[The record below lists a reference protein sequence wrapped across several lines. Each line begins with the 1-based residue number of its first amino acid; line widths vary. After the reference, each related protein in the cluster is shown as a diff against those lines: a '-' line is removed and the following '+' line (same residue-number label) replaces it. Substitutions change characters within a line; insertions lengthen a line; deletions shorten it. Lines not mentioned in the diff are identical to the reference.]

1 MPRDGMVERRGARD
15 AAAVGGLLLGLLVL
29 GFPLW
34 IAFVAASHD
43 AARVNSVP
51 PPIWPGELLFTNLAR
66 AWHRADLG
74 GQLWN
79 TTVMALGIAVGKVAV
94 SITTAFAVVYFRFPF
109 RGLVF
114 ALVFG
119 AILLPVEIR
128 IVPTYLVAA
137 DLWAP
142 LRDLLLVLPWL
153 PVPSQKLSMLNTHA
167 GLILPL
173 LASTTATF
181 LFRQFFLT
189 VPEELAEAAR
199 MDGAGP
205 WRFFFTILLPLS
217 VTNIAALLVVMFIFG
232 WNQYLWPVLVT
243 TDPGMQTLVMGLG
256 KLGPSMDSTPLW
268 NELMAGALVALA
280 PPMLVILVLQRWF
293 VRGLI
298 DAGK

>member
-1 MPRDGMVERRGARD
+1 MPAEGMVERRLARD
-15 AAAVGGLLLGLLVL
+15 AAAVGGLSLGLLIL

-34 IAFVAASHD
+34 IALVAASHD
-43 AARVNSVP
+43 AATVNAAPPPVWPGPHLWDNLVSAWQRAGLGTQLVNS
-51 PPIWPGELLFTNLAR
+51 A
-66 AWHRADLG
+66 
-74 GQLWN
+74 
-79 TTVMALGIAVGKVAV
+79 VMAAGIALGKVAV
-94 SITTAFAVVYFRFPF
+94 SVTTAFALVYFRLPG

-128 IVPTYLVAA
+128 IVPTYQVAA

-142 LRDLLLVLPWL
+142 LRDLALLLPGL
-153 PVPSQKLSMLNTHA
+153 PLPEAKLSLLNTQA

-173 LASTTATF
+173 IASTTATF

-189 VPEELAEAAR
+189 VPEELADAAR

-205 WRFFFTILLPLS
+205 WRFLLTILLPLS
-217 VTNIAALLVVMFIFG
+217 ATNIAALLVVMFVFG

-243 TDPGMQTLVMGLG
+243 TDPAMQTVVMGLAR
-256 KLGPSMDSTPLW
+256 LGPSMDSTPLW
-268 NELMAGALVALA
+268 NELMAGALVALL

-293 VRGLI
+293 LRGLLE
-298 DAGK
+298 AGR

>member
-1 MPRDGMVERRGARD
+1 MPADGMVERRGARD
-15 AAAVGGLLLGLLVL
+15 AAAIGGLLLGLLVL

-51 PPIWPGELLFTNLAR
+51 PPVWPGDLLFDNLVR
-66 AWHRADLG
+66 AWRRADLG

-79 TTVMALGIAVGKVAV
+79 TTLMALGIAVGKVAV

-109 RGLVF
+109 RGAIF

-153 PVPSQKLSMLNTHA
+153 PVPAQKLSVLNTHA

-205 WRFFFTILLPLS
+205 WRFFRDILLPLS

-268 NELMAGALVALA
+268 NELMAGALVALV

-298 DAGK
+298 EAGK

>member
-1 MPRDGMVERRGARD
+1 MPADGMVERRGARD

-51 PPIWPGELLFTNLAR
+51 PPVWPGDLLFDNLSR

-79 TTVMALGIAVGKVAV
+79 TTLMALGIAVGKVAV
-94 SITTAFAVVYFRFPF
+94 SITTAFAIVYFRFPF
-109 RGLVF
+109 RGLIF

-153 PVPSQKLSMLNTHA
+153 PVPAQKLSMLNTHA

-189 VPEELAEAAR
+189 VPEELTEAAR

-268 NELMAGALVALA
+268 NELMAGALVALI

-298 DAGK
+298 DTGK

>member
-1 MPRDGMVERRGARD
+1 MPADGMVERRGARD
-15 AAAVGGLLLGLLVL
+15 VAALGGLLLGLLVL
-29 GFPLW
+29 AFPLW

-43 AARVNSVP
+43 AARVNTTP
-51 PPIWPGELLFTNLAR
+51 PPLWPGDRLVENLAS
-66 AWHRADLG
+66 AWTRGGLG
-74 GQLWN
+74 LQLFN
-79 TTVMALGIAVGKVAV
+79 TAVMALGIAVGKVVV
-94 SITTAFAVVYFRFPF
+94 SVTTAFALVYFRFPF
-109 RGLVF
+109 RWLVF

-137 DLWAP
+137 DLYAP
-142 LRDLLLVLPWL
+142 LRDLALLLPWL
-153 PVPSQKLSMLNTHA
+153 PVPAAKLSMLNTHA

-173 LASTTATF
+173 IASTTATF

-205 WRFFFTILLPLS
+205 WRFFATILLPLS

-243 TDPGMQTLVMGLG
+243 TEPAMQTLVMGLG
-256 KLGPSMDSTPLW
+256 KLGPSMDSRPLW
-268 NELMAGALVALA
+268 NELMAGALVALL
-280 PPMLVILVLQRWF
+280 PPMLVVLALQRWF

-298 DAGK
+298 DSGR

>member
-1 MPRDGMVERRGARD
+1 MVQRRGARD

-51 PPIWPGELLFTNLAR
+51 PPAWPGPHLFENLSR
-66 AWHRADLG
+66 AWSRGGLG
-74 GQLWN
+74 PQLVN
-79 TTVMALGIAVGKVAV
+79 TAIMAAGIAVGKVAV
-94 SITTAFAVVYFRFPF
+94 SITTAFALVYFRFPG
-109 RGLVF
+109 RGVIF

-119 AILLPVEIR
+119 AILLPIEIR
-128 IVPTYLVAA
+128 IVPTYQVAA
-137 DLWAP
+137 DLLSP
-142 LRDLLLVLPWL
+142 LRDAASFLPWL
-153 PVPSQKLSMLNTHA
+153 PVPATKVSMLNTHA

-173 LASTTATF
+173 IASTTATF

-205 WRFFFTILLPLS
+205 WRFFRDILLPLS
-217 VTNIAALLVVMFIFG
+217 ATNIAALLVVMFIFG

-243 TDPGMQTLVMGLG
+243 TDPAMQTLVMGLG
-256 KLGPSMDSTPLW
+256 KLGPSMDSRPLW
-268 NELMAGALVALA
+268 NELMAGALLALL
-280 PPMLVILVLQRWF
+280 PPVLVILALQRWF
-293 VRGLI
+293 VRGLLE
-298 DAGK
+298 AGR